1 MKKSPKYGVGSKVA
15 YKDENGSKCEGC
27 VYRIAEVGRECF
39 HYGVDC
45 EDGKKRFLY
54 EAKLIETEKINE

>member
-1 MKKSPKYGVGSKVA
+1 MKKSPKYGVGSKVV
-15 YKDENGSKCEGC
+15 YKDENGSKFEGC
-27 VYRIAEVGRECF
+27 VYRITEVGRGCF
-39 HYGVDC
+39 HYSVDC